1 MAIATDELFLRRALE
16 LAAEGTGLA
25 SPNPLVGAVIVDER
39 GRIVGSGTH
48 TYAGVKHAEVLA
60 IEQAGA
66 LARGNTLYLNLEPC
80 SHTGRTGPCAEAV
93 IAAGLARVVCC
104 MEDPN
109 PLVAG
114 QGFAKLRAAGVEVE
128 IGGMQEEA
136 RRLNESFARYIRTGL
151 PFVTLKSAMS
161 LDGKIAGPSPKT
173 TASGKTST
181 TYITGEAA
189 RRRVHE
195 MRHASDAILV
205 GIGTILAD
213 DPLLTDRSGLPRRRP
228 LLRAILDSQLR
239 LPLSSRV
246 VESAQDDLVVFCAFG
261 EEAKRRELEQRG
273 VRVYDMGSLLMK
285 ERGEGSEP
293 LRLNWQQG
301 IEWRKQQ
308 GADPVS
314 VKLLPRKPER
324 AASPAHLRPD
334 LAKVLAALGA
344 EQITSLLVE
353 GGAEINWAFLRSG
366 LVDKLA
372 LFFAPTIFGP
382 GSVPWLAGEGFVSTG
397 ALVASKARVERFGE
411 DFAVEAYLRDPYD
424 MQKNP

>member
-93 IAAGLARVVCC
+93 IAAGIARVVCS

-114 QGFAKLRAAGVEVE
+114 QGFAKLRAAGIDVEV
-128 IGGMQEEA
+128 GGLQAEA
-136 RRLNESFARYIRTGL
+136 RRLNESFARFIRSGL
-151 PFVTLKSAMS
+151 PFVTLKAAMS
-161 LDGKIAGPSPKT
+161 LDGKIAAGRSSGNEP
-173 TASGKTST
+173 SGKSST
-181 TYITGEAA
+181 TYITGEAS
-189 RRRVHE
+189 RRRVHQ

-205 GIGTILAD
+205 GIGTILVD
-213 DPLLTDRSGLPRRRP
+213 NPLLTDRSGLARRRP
-228 LLRAILDSQLR
+228 LLRVVLDSQLR
-239 LPLSSRV
+239 LPLSSRL
-246 VESAQDDLVVFCAFG
+246 VESAKNDVVVFCSVA
-261 EEAKRRELEQRG
+261 EETKRRELEARG
-273 VRVYDMGSLLMK
+273 VRVC
-285 ERGEGSEP
+285 P
-293 LRLNWQQG
+293 L
-301 IEWRKQQ
+301 E
-308 GADPVS
+308 AEAESD
-314 VKLLPRKPER
+314 
-324 AASPAHLRPD
+324 RPD

-344 EQITSLLVE
+344 EQITSVLVE
-353 GGAEINWAFLRSG
+353 GGAEINWSFLRGG

-382 GSVPWLAGEGFVSTG
+382 NSVPWLAGGLPAPE
-397 ALVASKARVERFGE
+397 ALAATQVRIERLGE
-411 DFAVEAYLRDPYD
+411 DFAVEAYLRDLYAD
-424 MQKNP
+424 K